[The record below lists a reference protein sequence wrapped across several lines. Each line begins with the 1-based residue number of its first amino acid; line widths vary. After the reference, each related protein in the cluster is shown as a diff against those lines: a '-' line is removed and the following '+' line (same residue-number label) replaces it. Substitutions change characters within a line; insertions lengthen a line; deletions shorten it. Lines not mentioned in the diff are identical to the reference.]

1 MNSEIEVVISPRSF
15 IVTLCAAAF
24 LAGFGWNL
32 GKKSAGYVADYA
44 ETRIKNR
51 LKKEKD

>member
-32 GKKSAGYVADYA
+32 GKKSADYA
-44 ETRIKNR
+44 EKRVKNM